1 MMLCVSKLPVGDLI
15 VFIMLKIVSQQ
26 FFFFGYNHLVYMCKI
41 LCMTLV
47 MDSFIKKYIKKTIK
61 G

>member
-47 MDSFIKKYIKKTIK
+47 MDSFIKKKR
-61 G
+61 